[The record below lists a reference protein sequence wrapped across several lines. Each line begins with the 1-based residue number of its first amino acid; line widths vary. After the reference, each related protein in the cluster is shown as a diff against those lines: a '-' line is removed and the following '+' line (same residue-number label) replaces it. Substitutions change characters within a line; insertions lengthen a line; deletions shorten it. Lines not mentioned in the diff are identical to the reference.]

1 MILDFKRKVKQWQT
15 IFFMV
20 HRDDDNDDDG
30 ESGVFQ
36 SSRTFFAASVDP
48 LGRCQVAPSLL
59 YCITR
64 IIIFVI
70 RPGW

>member
-1 MILDFKRKVKQWQT
+1 
-15 IFFMV
+15 MV

-70 RPGW
+70 RLGW